1 MYLKILIENHD
12 FLAVESF
19 EIWMLYL
26 KLLREKDCSIAI
38 TLSFSLGPKRFFEKI
53 NPEVAPQKNVVYR
66 WLTLVGS

>member
-26 KLLREKDCSIAI
+26 KLLRKKDCSIAI

-53 NPEVAPQKNVVYR
+53 NPKVAPQK
-66 WLTLVGS
+66 TLFIDGLPL